1 MLKLKKRTIHKPMKF
16 QPEEDERLKSIIE
29 QYGPHNWVT
38 IASLMPGRNVR
49 QCIERWKHYNAAKN
63 PRREWTPEEDQIL
76 LEKHKIF
83 GRKWIKIVPFLTDR
97 NVASIRNRFYQLCP
111 REYVKKIEPIAIQ
124 PDKHEADSIDRIFS
138 AIDPDKPDNKL
149 ELSWTQSS
157 DIFQLM

>member
-1 MLKLKKRTIHKPMKF
+1 MLKLKTRTSHRPNKF
-16 QPEEDERLKSIIE
+16 VPEEDERLKAIIA

-38 IASLMPGRNVR
+38 IASMMPGRNVR

-63 PRREWTPEEDQIL
+63 PGREWTEEEDRIL
-76 LEKHKIF
+76 LEKFKIF

-111 REYVKKIEPIAIQ
+111 KEKVKKVEQ
-124 PDKHEADSIDRIFS
+124 VSIK
-138 AIDPDKPDNKL
+138 PDKPEIDAIDKIFSSMGSDKNESKL